1 MIKYLIRNF
10 KVANPRFEHTP
21 IQMAK
26 LHLFYLMLG
35 ANVLKG
41 LIYLTDAILTHH
53 GDGSWRAIR
62 LMISSILIIMVLKRF
77 PGIIKWGIHYAVIAT
92 ILHIYYRVFNASVG
106 TDVVACQAIYMV
118 VISAFYGLNKW
129 WGSIYTI
136 VASAAVILCHYI
148 GFRWTGLHPLPE
160 GLNDLYIVIN
170 FLVIL
175 LAHFYFHGVLYST
188 LREKDSLNA
197 ELAEAALAKGN
208 FLSMMS
214 HELRTPLNSV
224 IGIASLLADDHTNS
238 RQKEQLEGLKFSAEG
253 LLSLINNILDVN
265 KLESGKF
272 ELEEVRFNL
281 ETLLKGITGGMKNI
295 AEGKSLGISLQVDKE
310 IEKMDLLGDPTRLGQ
325 VLYNLVGNAIK
336 FTKQGKVTVRAKVVR
351 QVGDLLTVKLEV
363 SDTGIGISEGQR
375 KNIFDP
381 FVQASQ
387 NTTRKYGGTGLGL
400 SIVKQLVNL
409 FGSEIEVESTPG
421 VGTLF
426 YFEIEMRCAPVQ
438 LAEDET
444 TGNNDT
450 SLGELSILAAEDNAM
465 NIFFMR
471 QLFKKWGIHADI
483 VENGQEVL
491 DTLMHNNYDVIL
503 MDMHMPVMDGI
514 EATRAIRLL
523 TDPIKANIHIIAL
536 TGSVSEN
543 GKARALESGMDDYLS
558 KPFQLE
564 DLKSKL
570 LARASLLSNR

>member
-1 MIKYLIRNF
+1 MLKYLI
-10 KVANPRFEHTP
+10 KKMSVAFPRHDLTS
-21 IQMAK
+21 IQAAQ

-41 LIYLTDAILTHH
+41 AIYLSDALLTHQ
-53 GDGSWRAIR
+53 GDGSGRAIR
-62 LMISSILIIMVLKRF
+62 LIVSSVFIIVLLRRF
-77 PGIIKWGIHYAVIAT
+77 PGIIKWGIHYAILAT
-92 ILHIYYRVFNASVG
+92 ILHIYYRVFNASIG

-129 WGSIYTI
+129 WGSIYTVI
-136 VASAAVILCHYI
+136 AAAAVILCHYI

-160 GLNDLYIVIN
+160 GLNDLYILVN

-188 LREKDSLNA
+188 LREKDILNA

-224 IGIASLLADDHTNS
+224 IGIATLLADDHTNL
-238 RQKEQLEGLKFSAEG
+238 RQKEQLEGLKFSAEA

-272 ELEEVRFNL
+272 ELEEVPFNL
-281 ETLLKGITGGMKNI
+281 ETLLKGITSGMKNV
-295 AEGKSLGISLQVDKE
+295 ADGKSLGISLHVDKE
-310 IEKMDLLGDPTRLGQ
+310 IAKKEFLGDPTRLGQ

-336 FTKQGKVTVRAKVVR
+336 FTKIGNVSIKALLVR
-351 QVGDLLTVKLEV
+351 QAGDYFTIKFEV
-363 SDTGIGISEGQR
+363 ADTGIGITESQR
-375 KNIFDP
+375 EKIFDP

-400 SIVKQLVNL
+400 SIVKQLVTM
-409 FGSEIEVESTPG
+409 FGSEIKVESALG
-421 VGTLF
+421 KGTCF
-426 YFEIEMRCAPVQ
+426 YFDIELE
-438 LAEDET
+438 LAAVLQAQVET
-444 TGNNDT
+444 GENDYRAL
-450 SLGELSILAAEDNAM
+450 SELRILVAEDNSM

-471 QLFKKWGIHADI
+471 QLFKKWNINASM
-483 VENGQEVL
+483 VENGKEVL
-491 DTLMHNNYDVIL
+491 DALTISNYDVIL

-514 EATRAIRLL
+514 EATKAVRLL

-536 TGSVSEN
+536 TGSVSDN
-543 GKARALESGMDDYLS
+543 GKKRALECGMDDYLS
-558 KPFQLE
+558 KPFQLD
-564 DLKSKL
+564 DLKNKL
-570 LARASLLSNR
+570 LARATL

>member
-1 MIKYLIRNF
+1 MIKYLIKNL
-10 KVANPRFEHTP
+10 KVTYPRVEHTP

-41 LIYLTDAILTHH
+41 LIYLSDAILIHH

-62 LMISSILIIMVLKRF
+62 LMISSVLIMMVLKRF
-77 PGIIKWGIHYAVIAT
+77 PGIIKWGIHYAVLAT

-106 TDVVACQAIYMV
+106 SDVVACQAIYMV

-129 WGSIYTI
+129 WGSIYTV

-160 GLNDLYIVIN
+160 GLNDLYIIIN

-175 LAHFYFHGVLYST
+175 LAHFYFHGELYST
-188 LREKDSLNA
+188 LREKDILNA

-272 ELEEVRFNL
+272 ELEEVPFKL
-281 ETLLKGITGGMKNI
+281 GTLLKGITNGMKPV
-295 AEGKSLGISLQVDKE
+295 AEGKSLAISLHIDEEITNKE
-310 IEKMDLLGDPTRLGQ
+310 LLGDPTRLGQ

-336 FTKQGKVTVRAKVVR
+336 FTKKGKVTINAVLVRKA
-351 QVGDLLTVKLEV
+351 GDLFTIKFEV
-363 SDTGIGISEGQR
+363 ADTGIGISDSQR
-375 KNIFDP
+375 EKIFDP
-381 FVQASQ
+381 FIQASQ

-400 SIVKQLVNL
+400 SIVKQLVTM
-409 FGSEIEVESTPG
+409 FGSEIKIESTLG
-421 VGTLF
+421 EGTRF
-426 YFEIEMRCAPVQ
+426 YFEIEMKCAPLQ
-438 LAEDET
+438 LRQDDAAVDDEALL
-444 TGNNDT
+444 
-450 SLGELSILAAEDNAM
+450 SELSILAAEDNAM

-483 VENGQEVL
+483 VENGQEVMEFL
-491 DTLMHNNYDVIL
+491 SHSNYDVIL

-514 EATRAIRLL
+514 EATKAIRLL

-536 TGSVSEN
+536 TGSVSDN
-543 GKARALESGMDDYLS
+543 GKARALESGMNDYLS
-558 KPFQLE
+558 KPFQLD

-570 LARASLLSNR
+570 LARASL